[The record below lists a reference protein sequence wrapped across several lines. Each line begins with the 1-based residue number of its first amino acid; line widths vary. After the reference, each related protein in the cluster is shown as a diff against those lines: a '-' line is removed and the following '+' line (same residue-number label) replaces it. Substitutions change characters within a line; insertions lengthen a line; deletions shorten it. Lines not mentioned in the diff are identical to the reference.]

1 MSSENNSNDIAV
13 KRAAAEM
20 LRKAEAVYMILS
32 LCTRMPYVVCDETTY
47 DDEILL
53 YFEEEAAKAAVK
65 KLLEKIAGTDIEKL
79 LKEYRV
85 I

>member
-32 LCTRMPYVVCDETTY
+32 DRKSVV
-47 DDEILL
+47 
-53 YFEEEAAKAAVK
+53 
-65 KLLEKIAGTDIEKL
+65 
-79 LKEYRV
+79 
-85 I
+85 